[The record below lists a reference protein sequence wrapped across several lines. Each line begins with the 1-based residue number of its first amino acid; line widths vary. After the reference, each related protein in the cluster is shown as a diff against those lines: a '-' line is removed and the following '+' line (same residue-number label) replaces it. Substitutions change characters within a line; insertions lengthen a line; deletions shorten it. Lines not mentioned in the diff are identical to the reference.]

1 MNCTPRTKPTFAGW
15 LTGSGLGFLLGI
27 TSLLAAPSTGM
38 AMDFRLTDHTIYATG
53 AIEKGDADK
62 LAQLVRDNKP
72 TSSSFDENYYTV
84 RLNSPGGLLL
94 EGMKIGGVIRDA
106 ALGTLISRGEECAS
120 ACALAFLGGTSR
132 YATGTGIGRQMEF
145 GAALGFHSFRPATD
159 LFRMESETLSASRV
173 VTALILEYAAQMK
186 RVDLGWLSQTL
197 NVPPDQLHYVRS
209 PADIA
214 ALSIRLVGMPDAVP
228 RDWYLNLCRL
238 VVSGELPALDAFP
251 TPRLSSRSATI
262 PTIKAL
268 REAIVSGRF
277 QAGPAATFAGT
288 LSDADA
294 IDLALGSSFYLAQR
308 KPILDARSVDL
319 QRGAGFYWD
328 RCIAVRTKHDVSVIL
343 IDQVSHE
350 LLRKDFKELSLAMFD
365 QKAPLWQLPAER

>member
-1 MNCTPRTKPTFAGW
+1 MNRWTV
-15 LTGSGLGFLLGI
+15 LLSFLLGT
-27 TSLLAAPSTGM
+27 TSLIAATLTGM
-38 AMDFRLTDHTIYATG
+38 AMEFRLVDNTIYAIG

-62 LAQLVRDNKP
+62 LVQLVRDNKP
-72 TSSSFDENYYTV
+72 TSGSDDYYIV

-94 EGMKIGGVIRDA
+94 EGMKIGNAIRDA
-106 ALGTLISRGEECAS
+106 ELGTLISHGEECAS

-145 GAALGFHSFRPATD
+145 GAALGFHGFRPATD
-159 LFRMESETLSASRV
+159 TFRMESETLSASRV

-186 RVDLGWLSQTL
+186 RVDLGWLAQTL
-197 NVPPDQLHYVRS
+197 NVSPDQLHYVSS

-214 ALSIRLVGMPDAVP
+214 ALSIILVGIPNTVP
-228 RDWYLNLCRL
+228 RDWYLNACRL
-238 VVSGELPALDAFP
+238 VVSGEVPALDAFP
-251 TPRLSSRSATI
+251 TPRVSSRTAPI
-262 PTIKAL
+262 PTIRAL
-268 REAIVSGRF
+268 RQAIVTGRF
-277 QAGPAATFAGT
+277 EAGPAATFAAS
-288 LSDADA
+288 LSDSDA
-294 IDLALGSSFYLAQR
+294 IDLALGGPFYLAQR

-350 LLRKDFKELSLAMFD
+350 LLRKDFKEPGLAMFD
-365 QKAPLWQLPAER
+365 QKAPLWQLPAEP